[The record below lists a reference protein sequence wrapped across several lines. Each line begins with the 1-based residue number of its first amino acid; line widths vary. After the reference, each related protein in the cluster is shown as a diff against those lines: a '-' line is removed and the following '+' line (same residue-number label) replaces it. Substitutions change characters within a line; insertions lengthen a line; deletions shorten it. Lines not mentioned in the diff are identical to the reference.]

1 MQGIFKI
8 ATHTEFLLILWMWYY
23 VGSVFHTSY
32 EAALYRILTE
42 FKPCSL
48 ALVSVKKYSR
58 GQNNWLL
65 ESRCHRLGLPNHVL
79 PIASRDQLS
88 TNHVLSFKSRD
99 QLSTNHVLP
108 ITSRDQL
115 STNHVLPIISRD
127 QLSTNDSAV
136 ESSGG
141 RELIC
146 LDCVLSHHTSTIFGD
161 WNYISLTEV

>member
-1 MQGIFKI
+1 
-8 ATHTEFLLILWMWYY
+8 MWYY

-32 EAALYRILTE
+32 EAALYRILTV

-48 ALVSVKKYSR
+48 AQVSVKKYSR

-79 PIASRDQLS
+79 PIASRAQLS
-88 TNHVLSFKSRD
+88 TNHVLS
-99 QLSTNHVLP
+99 

-115 STNHVLPIISRD
+115 STNRVLPIISSD

-141 RELIC
+141 REVIC

-161 WNYISLTEV
+161 